1 MLFVREGK
9 YKGKV
14 ENSEVVEM
22 KKKSEK
28 KKMQWQQYIAMVFF
42 MLIGGVCGVL
52 MGQYLK
58 QRAETN
64 TTVAEDIF
72 ALVCLFISMYASMLI
87 QIIIHE
93 AGHLVFGLLTGYK
106 FSSFRIFSFMWVKEN
121 GKIRLRRLSIAG
133 TGGQCLMS
141 PPDMVDGKIPLV
153 LYNLGGSLMNVIASA
168 VFFVLYLIFKGI
180 PFVSVMLLMF
190 VIIGVA
196 IAIMNGVPMRM
207 GAVDNDG
214 YNAFSLTRNS
224 DAMRS
229 FWIQMKVSEQ
239 LAKGVR
245 LKDMPEEWF
254 TVPSD
259 EAMKNSMVVVMG
271 IFACNR
277 LMDMHNFTEA
287 DKLMEHI
294 MSIESGMVGLHR
306 NLVVCDRMYIELI
319 TENRKD
325 VIEGM
330 LTKEQ
335 KKFMKQMKKFPS
347 VLRTDYALALLHDKD
362 TGNAEKIKLLFEKC
376 AKSYPYQND
385 VESERELMEIE
396 IE

>member
-1 MLFVREGK
+1 M
-9 YKGKV
+9 
-14 ENSEVVEM
+14 EM
-22 KKKSEK
+22 EK
-28 KKMQWQQYIAMVFF
+28 KKDKKKILWQQYIAMVFF
-42 MLIGGVCGVL
+42 MLIGAACGIL
-52 MGQYLK
+52 MGKYINQSVQSDTSLGEELFSL
-58 QRAETN
+58 A
-64 TTVAEDIF
+64 
-72 ALVCLFISMYASMLI
+72 CLFVGMYVAI
-87 QIIIHE
+87 FVQIIIHE

-106 FSSFRIFSFMWVKEN
+106 FSSFRIFSFIWIKEN

-168 VFFVLYLIFKGI
+168 VFFGLYLIFKGI
-180 PFVSVMLLMF
+180 PFVSVMLLMCI
-190 VIIGVA
+190 IIGVA
-196 IAIMNGVPMRM
+196 IAVVNGVPMRM
-207 GAVDNDG
+207 GNVDNDG

-229 FWIQMKVSEQ
+229 FWIQMKVNEQ

-259 EAMKNSMVVVMG
+259 DAMKNSMVVVMG

-277 LMDMHNFTEA
+277 LMDKQNFTEA
-287 DKLMEHI
+287 DKLMKHI

-306 NLVVCDRMYIELI
+306 SLMVCDRMYIELI

-330 LTKEQ
+330 FTKEQ

-362 TGNAEKIKLLFEKC
+362 AENAEKIKLLFAKC
-376 AKSYPYQND
+376 SKSYPYQSD
-385 VESERELMEIE
+385 VESERELMEIADE
-396 IE
+396 KA

>member
-1 MLFVREGK
+1 
-9 YKGKV
+9 
-14 ENSEVVEM
+14 M

-52 MGQYLK
+52 MGQYLE
-58 QRAETN
+58 QRAATN
-64 TTVAEDIF
+64 TTIAEDIF

-121 GKIRLRRLSIAG
+121 EKICLKRLSIVG

-141 PPDMVDGKIPLV
+141 PPDMVEGRIPVV
-153 LYNLGGSLMNVIASA
+153 LYNLGGSFMNIIASI
-168 VFFVLYLIFKGI
+168 VFFVLYLLLKGV
-180 PFVSVMLLMF
+180 PFVSVLLLMLA
-190 VIIGVA
+190 IIGVGF
-196 IAIMNGVPMRM
+196 AIMNGVPMRM
-207 GAVDNDG
+207 GTVDNDG

-224 DAMRS
+224 EALQS
-229 FWIQMKVSEQ
+229 FWMQMKVNAEI
-239 LAKGVR
+239 AKGLR
-245 LKDMPEEWF
+245 LKDMPDEWF
-254 TVPSD
+254 EIPSD
-259 EAMKNSMVVVMG
+259 ESMKNSMVVVKG
-271 IFACNR
+271 IFTCNR
-277 LMDMHNFTEA
+277 LMDQQNFAEA
-287 DKLMEHI
+287 DKLMKHI
-294 MSIESGMVGLHR
+294 MSIESGIVGLHR
-306 NLVVCDRMYIELI
+306 SLMVCDRMYIELI

-325 VIEGM
+325 VIDGM

-362 TGNAEKIKLLFEKC
+362 KGNAEKIKLLFEKC
-376 AKSYPYQND
+376 AKSYPYPND
-385 VESERELMEIE
+385 VESEYELMENADKMQI
-396 IE
+396 